1 MTIVAMMEIV
11 ALFGPETCITVAKFL
26 GKELKCSPTHHAQNL
41 AVICETLKR
50 NRLTLIEVDR
60 GSETK
65 TTLSHIVSK
74 GISSI
79 TSSVVLNH
87 LNFAPTVA
95 YDLLEKCLDL
105 NPLTR
110 ITASQALQ
118 HPFFRQ

>member
-1 MTIVAMMEIV
+1 MEIV
-11 ALFGPETCITVAKFL
+11 TLFGPERCITAAKFF
-26 GKELKCSPTHHAQNL
+26 GKQLECSPTHHAQSL

-50 NRLTLIEVDR
+50 NRPTSMEVDH
-60 GSETK
+60 GNETK
-65 TTLSHIVSK
+65 TTPSHIVSK
-74 GISSI
+74 GTSSI

-87 LNFAPTVA
+87 LNFAPTA
-95 YDLLEKCLDL
+95 TYDLLEKCLDL